1 MTVLWHVS
9 MSLDGFIA
17 GPDDAMDWAFGYEER
32 SPWTDDI
39 VAATGAIVAGRNWYD
54 AATEKYDG
62 RRGIYGG
69 DWDGPVFVLT
79 HDPPEHE
86 PDPGI
91 TFVTGG
97 VRAALATATQAAP
110 GKAVGIFGAET
121 ARQFIAEGLIDEI
134 VVHVAPV
141 LLGDGV
147 RLYESPG
154 TEHVQLERTGALS
167 TGRLTDLRFRVLR

>member
-17 GPDDAMDWAFGYEER
+17 GPDDAMGWAFGYDER
-32 SPWTDDI
+32 SPWTNEI
-39 VAATGAIVAGRNWYD
+39 IASTGAIVAGRNWYD

-69 DWDGPVFVLT
+69 EWDGRVVVLI
-79 HDPPEHE
+79 HDPPAHE

-91 TFVTGG
+91 SFVTGG
-97 VRAALATATQAAP
+97 VREAVQAAAQAAP
-110 GKAVGIFGAET
+110 GKAVGIFGADV
-121 ARQFIAEGLIDEI
+121 ARQRLAEGLIDEI
-134 VVHVAPV
+134 VIHVVPV

-147 RLYESPG
+147 RLHEAP
-154 TEHVQLERTGALS
+154 EPVRLERTGAHV
-167 TGRLTDLRFRVLR
+167 TGPLAGLRFRVLR